1 MLFLMVVSLYSTRI
15 LLKALG
21 IDDFGIYNVVGGVV
35 VIFSFVSNTLS
46 SATQRFVSY
55 ALGKEDYNLLKKTFR
70 MSATIF
76 IGIGL
81 LLIFFLE
88 IGGTLFLNNQ
98 MKIPEDR
105 ILAANW
111 VLQFSILTFFIT
123 VVTIPFNSILIAYE
137 QMNVYAFLSILECS
151 LKLISAILLERFNC
165 DLLILYSVS
174 IFCLTLLVR
183 ILCALYCM
191 NKFEVCKNIHIEYE
205 KKTGKE
211 IFVYSGWN
219 MIGALATVFR
229 QQGMNVI
236 QNLFF
241 GPVVNAA
248 HAVSLQ
254 VASAL
259 TQFAN
264 NVFLATKPS
273 ITKLYAKGNYIEL
286 WNLVFISTKYSLFLF
301 TFVVIPLYFEMPII
315 LNMWLDK
322 VPPITVE
329 ISRLMILST
338 VIELL
343 CAQIFSVFQAAN
355 LLRKVQL
362 YSCSIVL
369 SILPISYLCLKLITA
384 NPLIPYTIS
393 VLLSFLFVLATLLV
407 GKYQLKLNLINYF
420 SISIIRPGI
429 VTFLTIAV
437 VYVYCSYVE
446 QSLLRVLSTFLI
458 NGLVTM
464 ASINFIGLD
473 RYEKIKVLK
482 FIKSKIK

>member
-1 MLFLMVVSLYSTRI
+1 
-15 LLKALG
+15 
-21 IDDFGIYNVVGGVV
+21 
-35 VIFSFVSNTLS
+35 
-46 SATQRFVSY
+46 
-55 ALGKEDYNLLKKTFR
+55 
-70 MSATIF
+70 
-76 IGIGL
+76 
-81 LLIFFLE
+81 
-88 IGGTLFLNNQ
+88 
-98 MKIPEDR
+98 
-105 ILAANW
+105 
-111 VLQFSILTFFIT
+111 
-123 VVTIPFNSILIAYE
+123 
-137 QMNVYAFLSILECS
+137 
-151 LKLISAILLERFNC
+151 
-165 DLLILYSVS
+165 
-174 IFCLTLLVR
+174 
-183 ILCALYCM
+183 
-191 NKFEVCKNIHIEYE
+191 
-205 KKTGKE
+205 
-211 IFVYSGWN
+211 
-219 MIGALATVFR
+219 
-229 QQGMNVI
+229 
-236 QNLFF
+236 
-241 GPVVNAA
+241 
-248 HAVSLQ
+248 
-254 VASAL
+254 
-259 TQFAN
+259 
-264 NVFLATKPS
+264 
-273 ITKLYAKGNYIEL
+273 
-286 WNLVFISTKYSLFLF
+286 
-301 TFVVIPLYFEMPII
+301 
-315 LNMWLDK
+315 MWLDK

>member
-1 MLFLMVVSLYSTRI
+1 MIVIVVKIMQEIIDKKRIAKNSLMLYIRMLFLMVVSLYSTRI

-174 IFCLTLLVR
+174 IFCLT
-183 ILCALYCM
+183 
-191 NKFEVCKNIHIEYE
+191 E
-205 KKTGKE
+205 
-211 IFVYSGWN
+211 S
-219 MIGALATVFR
+219 
-229 QQGMNVI
+229 
-236 QNLFF
+236 
-241 GPVVNAA
+241 
-248 HAVSLQ
+248 
-254 VASAL
+254 
-259 TQFAN
+259 
-264 NVFLATKPS
+264 
-273 ITKLYAKGNYIEL
+273 
-286 WNLVFISTKYSLFLF
+286 
-301 TFVVIPLYFEMPII
+301 
-315 LNMWLDK
+315 
-322 VPPITVE
+322 
-329 ISRLMILST
+329 
-338 VIELL
+338 
-343 CAQIFSVFQAAN
+343 
-355 LLRKVQL
+355 
-362 YSCSIVL
+362 
-369 SILPISYLCLKLITA
+369 
-384 NPLIPYTIS
+384 
-393 VLLSFLFVLATLLV
+393 
-407 GKYQLKLNLINYF
+407 
-420 SISIIRPGI
+420 
-429 VTFLTIAV
+429 
-437 VYVYCSYVE
+437 
-446 QSLLRVLSTFLI
+446 
-458 NGLVTM
+458 
-464 ASINFIGLD
+464 
-473 RYEKIKVLK
+473 
-482 FIKSKIK
+482 